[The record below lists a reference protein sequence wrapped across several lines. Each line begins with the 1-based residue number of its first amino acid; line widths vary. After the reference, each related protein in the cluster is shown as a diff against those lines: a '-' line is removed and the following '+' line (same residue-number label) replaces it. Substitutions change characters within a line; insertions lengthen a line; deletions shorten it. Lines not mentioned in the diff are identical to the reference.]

1 MFSGLP
7 LHSTPLASNHTKG
20 WLWLLPCVRLKDRAR
35 CVQALQCVLLFF
47 RPLVVAP
54 CRCTSDHA
62 IEAADQMGGVRW
74 RAGRL
79 LINCYVDWARAG
91 IRIDILYLRV

>member
-7 LHSTPLASNHTKG
+7 LYSTPLASNHTKG
-20 WLWLLPCVRLKDRAR
+20 WVWLLPCVRLKDRAR
-35 CVQALQCVLLFF
+35 CVQVLQCVLLLL
-47 RPLVVAP
+47 RAVVVAP
-54 CRCTSDHA
+54 RRCTSDHA
-62 IEAADQMGGVRW
+62 IEPADKIGGVRW

-91 IRIDILYLRV
+91 IRIDVLDLRV